1 MSEFNKI
8 NLVKTVQ
15 SILGLK
21 VDGLDG
27 LVTWSAIISK
37 LVCSMDTKQS
47 VHVPNTIKETLEP
60 NLKVGVSDKAYN
72 LILKYEVGGGE
83 NYYNKA
89 LKCPT
94 YPGGQ
99 SGVTIGIGYDLGYNT
114 STQFK
119 NDWMQHL
126 DGESYNLLLGTI
138 GKKSADAKSCV
149 PQVKNISVS
158 WDAAESVFT
167 SNTLPR
173 FIGETKRAFPGSDAL
188 HPDAFGALVSL
199 VFNRGGSVV
208 GASRV
213 EMNNIRKAIK
223 GEIKTLNLY
232 DYIAGQIIAMKRL
245 WVGKGLDGLLTR
257 RDEEAR
263 LVKSCA

>member
-1 MSEFNKI
+1 MSTFNKI

-15 SILGLK
+15 SLLGLK
-21 VDGLDG
+21 VDGEDG
-27 LVTWSAIISK
+27 PVTWSAIISK
-37 LVCSMDTKQS
+37 LVGSMDTKNI
-47 VHVPNTIKETLEP
+47 VDEIKETLQP
-60 NLKVGVSDKAYN
+60 DHKVDVSDKAYA

-83 NYYNKA
+83 NYYNKT
-89 LKCPT
+89 LKSPT

-99 SGVTIGIGYDLGYNT
+99 SGVTIGIGYDLGYN
-114 STQFK
+114 SAAQFK
-119 NDWMQHL
+119 KDWLEHL

-138 GKKSADAKSCV
+138 GKKGADAKSCI
-149 PQVKNISVS
+149 PRVKNISVS
-158 WDAAESVFT
+158 WEAAESVFQ
-167 SNTLPR
+167 SDTLPR
-173 FIGETKRAFPGSDAL
+173 FIGETKRAFPGSDSL
-188 HPDAFGALVSL
+188 HPDAFGVLVSL

-232 DYIAGQIIAMKRL
+232 DYIAGQIVAMKRL

-257 RDEEAR
+257 RDEEAK
-263 LVKSCA
+263 LVKSCS

>member
-8 NLVKTVQ
+8 DLVKKVQ

-21 VDGLDG
+21 VDGHDG
-27 LVTWSAIISK
+27 PATWSAIISK
-37 LVCSMDTKQS
+37 LVDSMDTKQS
-47 VHVPNTIKETLEP
+47 LNESIP
-60 NLKVGVSDKAYN
+60 KVSVSDKAYK

-89 LKCPT
+89 LKNPT

-119 NDWMQHL
+119 KDWAQHL
-126 DGESYNLLLGTI
+126 EEESYNLLLKTI
-138 GKKSADAKSCV
+138 GKKGDAAKNCIL
-149 PQVKNISVS
+149 QVKNISIS
-158 WDAAESVFT
+158 WAAAESVFQRD
-167 SNTLPR
+167 TLPR
-173 FIGETKRAFPGSDAL
+173 FIDETKRAFPGSDAL

-213 EMNNIRKAIK
+213 EMNNIKKAIG

-232 DYIAGQIIAMKRL
+232 NYIAGQIVAMKRL
-245 WVGKGLDGLLTR
+245 WVDKGLDGLLTR

-263 LVKSCA
+263 LVKFCA

>member
-1 MSEFNKI
+1 MSEYNKI

-15 SILGLK
+15 SLLGLK
-21 VDGLDG
+21 VDGHDG
-27 LVTWSAIISK
+27 PVTWSAIISK
-37 LVCSMDTKQS
+37 LVGSMDTKQS
-47 VHVPNTIKETLEP
+47 VHVSIPKI
-60 NLKVGVSDKAYN
+60 GVSDKAYA
-72 LILKYEVGGGE
+72 LILKYEIGGE

-89 LKCPT
+89 LKSPT

-114 STQFK
+114 SKQFK
-119 NDWMQHL
+119 KDWAEHL
-126 DGESYNLLLGTI
+126 DEQSCNALLETI
-138 GKKSADAKSCV
+138 GKKGAAAKSCI
-149 PQVKNISVS
+149 PQVKNISIS
-158 WDAAESVFT
+158 WAAAESVFT
-167 SNTLPR
+167 SDTLPR

-213 EMNNIRKAIK
+213 EMNNIRKAIA

-232 DYIAGQIIAMKRL
+232 DYIAGQIVAMKRL

-263 LVKSCA
+263 LVKFCV